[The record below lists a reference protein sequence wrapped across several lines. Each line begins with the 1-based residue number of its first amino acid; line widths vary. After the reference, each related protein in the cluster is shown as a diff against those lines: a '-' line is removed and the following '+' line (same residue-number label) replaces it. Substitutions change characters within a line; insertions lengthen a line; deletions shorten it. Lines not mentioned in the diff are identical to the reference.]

1 MRVAPWQENKTL
13 LKIARC
19 TSKHSSSCSKL
30 SSKPWVILYHPN
42 CSYREN
48 FGITITWCG
57 QVPLTPMLTSKFRYY
72 NNLMVFVPSLRL
84 KKKKNCTLDQ
94 KKRVRYQI
102 FYCYSKW
109 HMNSRRMLCSGGD
122 CWAWT
127 RVCLLPDSARGERG
141 RSGQQA
147 HQPKIR
153 GRYCM
158 ANGRIKKKRHDLNV
172 TLLGTLRTK

>member
-84 KKKKNCTLDQ
+84 KKK
-94 KKRVRYQI
+94 RI
-102 FYCYSKW
+102 A
-109 HMNSRRMLCSGGD
+109 H
-122 CWAWT
+122 WT
-127 RVCLLPDSARGERG
+127 
-141 RSGQQA
+141 
-147 HQPKIR
+147 
-153 GRYCM
+153 
-158 ANGRIKKKRHDLNV
+158 KKKGSDIRYFTAIPNDTWIQEGCSAVEVIVGHGQGYACCQTRPEASEAGVDNKLTSQKLEGDTAWPMV
-172 TLLGTLRTK
+172 G

>member
-1 MRVAPWQENKTL
+1 MTWSLNRWGSRHDRKKKTL

-84 KKKKNCTLDQ
+84 KKKKELH
-94 KKRVRYQI
+94 I
-102 FYCYSKW
+102 
-109 HMNSRRMLCSGGD
+109 G
-122 CWAWT
+122 
-127 RVCLLPDSARGERG
+127 P
-141 RSGQQA
+141 
-147 HQPKIR
+147 
-153 GRYCM
+153 
-158 ANGRIKKKRHDLNV
+158 KKKGQISDILLLFQMTHEFKKDALQWRW
-172 TLLGTLRTK
+172 LLGMDKGMPAARLGQRRARQEWTTSSPAKN